1 MKTKFI
7 FRLSRVFWF
16 LLKLRKKKK
25 FFFCSVET
33 VGRARLLLFGYGA
46 ACSHLPYAFDGT
58 ANQKFFGP
66 HPACP
71 SYTRHPPFQTRCRY
85 IYIYLVNIYI
95 YTHTHTLSY
104 RGSINISAW
113 WFVLPLF
120 SIAVE
125 TGSFQNILLES
136 WVRTG
141 RRPFLIVGRQK
152 LKVNIY
158 KTRMS
163 SLLLASCADNR
174 SAIVLFS

>member
-16 LLKLRKKKK
+16 LLKRRKKKK
-25 FFFCSVET
+25 FFFPSVET

-95 YTHTHTLSY
+95 YTHTHTLSCLPGVNKHFGLVICIAFVFY
-104 RGSINISAW
+104 CRRDRELSKYPFGKLGTYWKAAVFDCRPTKIESQHLQDENVEPFVSVVRG
-113 WFVLPLF
+113 
-120 SIAVE
+120 
-125 TGSFQNILLES
+125 
-136 WVRTG
+136 
-141 RRPFLIVGRQK
+141 
-152 LKVNIY
+152 
-158 KTRMS
+158 
-163 SLLLASCADNR
+163 
-174 SAIVLFS
+174 